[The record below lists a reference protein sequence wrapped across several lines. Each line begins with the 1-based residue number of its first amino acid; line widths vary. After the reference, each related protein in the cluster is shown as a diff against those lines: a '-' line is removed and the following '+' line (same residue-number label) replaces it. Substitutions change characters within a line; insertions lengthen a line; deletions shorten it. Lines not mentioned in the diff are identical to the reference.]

1 MTRPGVVKSLLPEH
15 VIRIPIPGDGE
26 CRRHHLAR
34 ASA

>member
-15 VIRIPIPGDGE
+15 VIRIPVPGDRNP
-26 CRRHHLAR
+26 RRRHLAR